1 MIPSFTITNRIV
13 STILKN
19 FLDYYYYDID
29 KDYYNKTNVDVN
41 LYDREEFYNKN
52 TIDLLY

>member
-1 MIPSFTITNRIV
+1 MIPSFIITNRIV

-29 KDYYNKTNVDVN
+29 KDYYITNVNVN